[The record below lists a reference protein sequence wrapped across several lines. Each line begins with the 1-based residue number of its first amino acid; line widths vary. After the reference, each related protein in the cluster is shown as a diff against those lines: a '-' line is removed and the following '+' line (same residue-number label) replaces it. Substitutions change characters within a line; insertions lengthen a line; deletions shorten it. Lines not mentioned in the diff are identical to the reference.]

1 MAPVAIAGQ
10 AAPQA
15 DEGRRCGDKLPRH
28 AFDDCVR
35 QTADRRHPARGA
47 TGQHFFGELLE
58 AAGQGMGRIAGNAHG
73 AAIFD
78 LDQQAAGIR
87 TVVRADGANN
97 IGAHGN
103 FPPDMQAKTFYPVL
117 ISFAEQI
124 IRGTFEVFKR

>member
-1 MAPVAIAGQ
+1 
-10 AAPQA
+10 
-15 DEGRRCGDKLPRH
+15 
-28 AFDDCVR
+28 
-35 QTADRRHPARGA
+35 
-47 TGQHFFGELLE
+47 
-58 AAGQGMGRIAGNAHG
+58 MGRIAGNAHG

-103 FPPDMQAKTFYPVL
+103 FPPDMQAKTLYPVL